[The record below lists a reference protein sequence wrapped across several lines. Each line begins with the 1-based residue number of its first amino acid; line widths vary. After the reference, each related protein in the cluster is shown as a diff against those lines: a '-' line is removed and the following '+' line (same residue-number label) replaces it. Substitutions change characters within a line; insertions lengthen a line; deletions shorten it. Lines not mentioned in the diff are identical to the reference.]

1 MKNLKLFFSITMVA
15 LLSIGLTACQSTEE
29 NPMTPAMTPTAASA
43 KIDGR
48 IMTAGNNGT
57 VTVIHGVP
65 GLVVDV
71 YVNGTKTLPAFE
83 PYTVTDPLE
92 LPEGNYDIVIVPQD
106 GDPASPA
113 ISGSAF
119 LPAGANVTI
128 IAHLDAAGS
137 PTLGVFVNDVS
148 QIMPGKTRLAVRHAA
163 AAPVVDVALY
173 RGNGTGNYIATVP
186 DLANAGEAAVDVRP
200 GRYSATIAP
209 AGDLTPVFGP
219 ASLVLKPKVLN
230 IVYAVGSLSDGSFRL
245 LIQSIDLE
253 FGPKYGRAFGRR

>member
-1 MKNLKLFFSITMVA
+1 MKNLKLFLSVTLVA
-15 LLSIGLTACQSTEE
+15 LLAIGLTACETSEE
-29 NPMTPAMTPTAASA
+29 NPMSPAMTPAAASA

-48 IMTAGNNGT
+48 TMPAGDKGT

-71 YVNGTKTLPAFE
+71 YVNGAMTLPAFE

-92 LPEGNYDIVIVPQD
+92 LPEGNYDIVIVPEG

-148 QIMPGKTRLAVRHAA
+148 RIMPGKTRLAVRHAA

-209 AGDLTPVFGP
+209 AGDSTPVFGP

-230 IVYAVGSLSDGSFRL
+230 LVYAVGSISEGSFRL
-245 LIQSIDLE
+245 LTQSIDLE
-253 FGPKYGRAFGRR
+253 FDRANARAYGRR